1 MTPIR
6 VLHRRALATRPRTV
20 HWMKAKLEPDSNRMF
35 TLQLETQAGLLV
47 SVEFMCAL
55 NELKLFI
62 AKSRLTD

>member
-35 TLQLETQAGLLV
+35 TLQLETQAGLL
-47 SVEFMCAL
+47 AL
-55 NELKLFI
+55 NLCVP
-62 AKSRLTD
+62 